1 LRKIA
6 IIGAGQG
13 GLLAAHALHQK
24 GYEVTLYSDK
34 TADDFLTKTRPTGTA
49 ARFHMSLE
57 FERELGLEHW
67 GDVAP
72 RGDAVH
78 LHFCQKK
85 GNVFLTL
92 LGLLDDYYLA
102 IDVRLQSATWLRH

>member
-1 LRKIA
+1 
-6 IIGAGQG
+6 
-13 GLLAAHALHQK
+13 
-24 GYEVTLYSDK
+24 
-34 TADDFLTKTRPTGTA
+34 
-49 ARFHMSLE
+49 MSLE

-72 RGDAVH
+72 RGEGVH

-92 LGLLDDYYLA
+92 LGLLDNYYLA
-102 IDVRLQSATWLRH
+102 IDVRLQSATWMRELIEKGARVEIENVTIDRLDEIAAENDSSSPT

>member
-1 LRKIA
+1 
-6 IIGAGQG
+6 
-13 GLLAAHALHQK
+13 
-24 GYEVTLYSDK
+24 
-34 TADDFLTKTRPTGTA
+34 
-49 ARFHMSLE
+49 
-57 FERELGLEHW
+57 
-67 GDVAP
+67 
-72 RGDAVH
+72 VH